1 MTILVTGGAGYIGS
15 HTVAELVAHGE
26 EVIVVDNLETGHRD
40 AVLDVPFYPLDIRD
54 SEQLLEVL
62 QGHHVDTVVHFAANS
77 LVGESVQNPLKY
89 YENNVG
95 ATASLLSTMV
105 QAGVNN
111 IVFSSTAAVYGEP
124 ERVPIDERDGK
135 DPTNPYGDTKL
146 TIEKMLDWSYQAY
159 GLKSIRL
166 RYFNAAGAHPTLPI
180 GEDHRPETHLIPI
193 VLQAALGQRE
203 AVSVFGN
210 DYPTPD
216 GTCIRDYIHV
226 MDLASAHRLAV
237 ERLRSN
243 EGGAE
248 SFNLGNDRGFSVQE
262 VIEVSRQVTGQPIP
276 EVEVARRAGD
286 PAALV
291 ASSTMARSALGWE
304 PKFEDLPTIVASAW
318 KWHQSHPHG
327 YQG

>member
-105 QAGVNN
+105 KAGVNN

-135 DPTNPYGDTKL
+135 GPTNPYGDTKL

-248 SFNLGNDRGFSVQE
+248 SFNLGNGRGFSVQE
-262 VIEVSRQVTGQPIP
+262 VIEVSRQVTGQSIP
-276 EVEVARRAGD
+276 AVEVARRPGD

-291 ASSTMARSALGWE
+291 ASSTMARSVLGWE
-304 PKFEDLPTIVASAW
+304 PKFEDLSTIVASAW

-327 YQG
+327 YQE